1 MHLEINE
8 EIVDHIIKTELRES
22 IDGVKQEIKNL
33 KKNKSRAPYEDADLK
48 HGEEILLHLE
58 AVYDY
63 FGGNIK

>member
-1 MHLEINE
+1 MQLEINE

-22 IDGVKQEIKNL
+22 INDAEWMIKNL

-48 HGEEILLHLE
+48 HSEEILLHLE

>member
-1 MHLEINE
+1 MQLEINE

-33 KKNKSRAPYEDADLK
+33 KKNKSREKYEYADLK
-48 HGEEILLHLE
+48 NGEEILLHLE

>member
-1 MHLEINE
+1 MQLEINE

-22 IDGVKQEIKNL
+22 IDGVKRDIKAL

>member
-22 IDGVKQEIKNL
+22 IDGVRQEIKNL

-48 HGEEILLHLE
+48 HDEEILLHLE
-58 AVYDY
+58 AVYEY
-63 FGGNIK
+63 FGGHIK

>member
-22 IDGVKQEIKNL
+22 IDGVRQEIKNL
-33 KKNKSRAPYEDADLK
+33 KKNKSRKAFEDADLK